1 MLKPFVSWADVV
13 VRWLRPRPP
22 HLLPQAQAQEHPQG
36 WLVLRRVQAQ
46 GESAKPEE
54 NGNGLLFSFANYSLT
69 LKRAWLCLCTGILFS
84 RKKCGTLRT
93 KKKNK
98 EFLLKCMCSIPV
110 SRNCRNSV
118 AGSAGFQLDGGERGR
133 RRGGTA
139 RAGQGRRQ
147 RGKSSQGACWE
158 MAALN

>member
-1 MLKPFVSWADVV
+1 MLLCDGCDRGHHIYCLKPKLKSIPKDDWYCAECKPKER
-13 VRWLRPRPP
+13 VRSPKKTVTDCYFPL
-22 HLLPQAQAQEHPQG
+22 QIE
-36 WLVLRRVQAQ
+36 
-46 GESAKPEE
+46 
-54 NGNGLLFSFANYSLT
+54 T
-69 LKRAWLCLCTGILFS
+69 CLIMLMHWYTFQQ
-84 RKKCGTLRT
+84 KKMRNLAH
-93 KKKNK
+93 KKKK

-133 RRGGTA
+133 RRGGPA